1 MFVMDTNSLIYF
13 FKGMGSVASVL
24 LSIPPQEVAIPT
36 IVLFELEVGI
46 AKSTAPQKRRQQ
58 LSELTSVTKVLPFG
72 IEEATVAADIR
83 VKLEQRGNPIGPYD
97 ILIAATAISNN
108 GTLVTH
114 NVREFERVEGLQL
127 VDWYG
132 G

>member
-46 AKSTAPQKRRQQ
+46 AKSTASQKRRQQ